1 MTVKELYLTIKNILS
16 QGGVSDPSF
25 EASYLMEEIAGYDRN
40 KIIVYGDDVISDH
53 EKEKLLNMAKKRA
66 AGEPLQYVMGL
77 WYFMDLPFAVGKGV
91 LIPREDTQVCVDI
104 CIKRI
109 KENPEK
115 EIQVLDLCAGSGAIS
130 VAISKYCKNAK
141 VTAVE
146 KSPEAYEY
154 LLKNIYINQAD
165 VKAVKCDIFYPENF
179 LQDEEF
185 DIIVSNPPYIK
196 REELPTL
203 QSEVQYEPKMALD
216 GGESGLDF
224 YSFITKRYT
233 EFLKKDGM
241 LVYELG
247 EDQFED
253 VKKMMTDAGFG
264 NISSSLDIGGV
275 ERAISGFYKNN

>member
-1 MTVKELYLTIKNILS
+1 M
-16 QGGVSDPSF
+16 
-25 EASYLMEEIAGYDRN
+25 
-40 KIIVYGDDVISDH
+40 
-53 EKEKLLNMAKKRA
+53 
-66 AGEPLQYVMGL
+66 
-77 WYFMDLPFAVGKGV
+77 
-91 LIPREDTQVCVDI
+91 
-104 CIKRI
+104 I

-115 EIQVLDLCAGSGAIS
+115 EMQVLDLCAGSGAIS

-233 EFLKKDGM
+233 EFLKTDGM

-247 EDQFED
+247 EGQFED
-253 VKKMMTDAGFG
+253 VKKMMTGAGFG

-275 ERAISGFYKNN
+275 ERAISGFYKK